1 MNKTPAP
8 HSLLADNASGSEA
21 KPAEVTSDG
30 GPAGNHSASRMAW
43 NGTEGAR
50 NPNVRPLNYA
60 WICSIPGV
68 PAWWPK
74 ASRIERE
81 LDAIRREAL

>member
-1 MNKTPAP
+1 MTNSTGCRSITRSKGAGAITPPAP
-8 HSLLADNASGSEA
+8 A
-21 KPAEVTSDG
+21 
-30 GPAGNHSASRMAW
+30 
-43 NGTEGAR
+43 
-50 NPNVRPLNYA
+50 YA

-68 PAWWPK
+68 PAGWPK